1 MQRQNWK
8 CYHHEFSSREVKAK
22 FEESLRHLQ
31 AQWNQDMNKVRR
43 HGKLKLSDSHYK
55 NSIDY
60 LPANM
65 DKSMEFI
72 GLLMNKMTIR
82 DRSPAGKTVPQMR
95 KEIKAC
101 LEAEQNMDKLVKQI
115 SENDTR
121 ASVIERIMQYVPCI
135 LHLENRVAIKIL
147 TMLLI
152 EGLSNTAA
160 GSIDICSEE
169 TIKQREFLFGKSCKI
184 GIKMYQ

>member
-8 CYHHEFSSREVKAK
+8 CYHHHFSSREVKAK

-31 AQWNQDMNKVRR
+31 VQWNQDMDNFRR
-43 HGKLKLSDSHYK
+43 HGKLKLSDSQYK
-55 NSIDY
+55 NSIGY

-95 KEIKAC
+95 EEIKAC
-101 LEAEQNMDKLVKQI
+101 LEAEKNMDELVK
-115 SENDTR
+115 
-121 ASVIERIMQYVPCI
+121 
-135 LHLENRVAIKIL
+135 
-147 TMLLI
+147 
-152 EGLSNTAA
+152 
-160 GSIDICSEE
+160 
-169 TIKQREFLFGKSCKI
+169 
-184 GIKMYQ
+184 